1 MLKLASTLAIAA
13 TAMLLSAC
21 GGSSSP
27 GDTLGSGP
35 DTAAPP
41 PTTGTVGILFT
52 DGPTDEFDR
61 ILITVNEVSLL
72 PADRDADPVEIF
84 SGEETFDLLELRDFT
99 DFFAVAEGVPAGD
112 YRKVRMR
119 ISNIDLVALNAQGE
133 VARTVQPRITGN
145 GKLDLNPRSGGPITL
160 EGGETLLIRLDLD
173 AEKSFLVIRA
183 GASGQYIF
191 RPVVFVDIEGQLRDR
206 LVRLFGTLGEIDA
219 AESRFE
225 LCELQRIQGQ
235 GTAWNGCV
243 LIRTDDDTGLF
254 GAGGL
259 PIAFST
265 LQSGETATA
274 IGFFVG
280 ERIDDLRVLDALVV
294 QYGPRLDS
302 GSSASR
308 YSGFTTTSIDGNGRF
323 NLLLDPPG
331 QGLAE
336 ETLDVALQAGSALI
350 TREGE
355 RLQSTEIG
363 VGAEVI
369 TEGILSVSDGELRA
383 SLLVV
388 NVDGEAEQVLEGVLA
403 DVNIEA
409 RELTVTV
416 ELAGD
421 RCVRVAEDADITR
434 IVPGDEDGTVTEII
448 TLEDLLEGDPIEAFG
463 LPAFDGCFDATAI
476 VVDETEMVA
485 EES

>member
-1 MLKLASTLAIAA
+1 MAV
-13 TAMLLSAC
+13 LLTAC

-27 GDTLGSGP
+27 SDTLGTPP
-35 DTAAPP
+35 DTSAPP

-72 PADRDADPVEIF
+72 PADRDADPIEIF

-99 DFFAVAEGVPAGD
+99 DFFAVAEEVPAGD

-119 ISNIDLVALNAQGE
+119 ISNIDLVALDADGE
-133 VARTVQPRITGN
+133 VERVVNPRLTGN

-160 EGGETLLIRLDLD
+160 EGGETLLVRLDLD

-191 RPVVFVDIEGQLRDR
+191 RPVVFVDIEGELRDR
-206 LVRLFGTLGEIDA
+206 LVRLFGTIGDIDD
-219 AESRFE
+219 AEPRFE
-225 LCELQRIQGQ
+225 LCELQRIQGE
-235 GTAWNGCV
+235 GTAWRGCV
-243 LIRTDDDTGLF
+243 VIRTDDDTGLF
-254 GAGGL
+254 GADGL
-259 PIAFST
+259 PIAFSM

-274 IGFFVG
+274 IGFFVD
-280 ERIDDLRVLDALVV
+280 ERIDELRVLDALVV

-308 YSGFTTTSIDGNGRF
+308 YSGFTNTSIDGSGRF

-336 ETLDVALQAGSALI
+336 DTLDVALQTGAALI

-355 RLQSTEIG
+355 RLLAGDIG

-369 TEGILSVSDGELRA
+369 SEGILSVGDGELRA

-388 NVDGEAEQVLEGVLA
+388 NVDGEAEQVLEGTLA
-403 DVNIEA
+403 SVDVDA

-416 ELAGD
+416 ELEGD

-434 IVPGDEDGTVTEII
+434 IVPGDDDGTVTDVISLGD
-448 TLEDLLEGDPIEAFG
+448 LEEGDPIEAFG
-463 LPAFDGCFDATAI
+463 LPAFDGCFEASAI
-476 VVDETEMVA
+476 VVDETQAVDEA
-485 EES
+485 A

>member
-1 MLKLASTLAIAA
+1 MISRILSILGITATVWLLA
-13 TAMLLSAC
+13 AC

-27 GDTLGSGP
+27 GDTVASP
-35 DTAAPP
+35 SS
-41 PTTGTVGILFT
+41 TTGTVGILFT

-72 PADRDADPVEIF
+72 PADEDAAPVEIF

-99 DFFAVAEGVPAGD
+99 DFFAVAEDVPAGD

-119 ISNIDLVALNAQGE
+119 ISNIDLVALDDLGE
-133 VARTVQPRITGN
+133 VDRTVQSRITGN

-173 AEKSFLVIRA
+173 AEKSFLVVRA

-191 RPVVFVDIEGQLRDR
+191 RPVVFVDIEGERRDR
-206 LVRLFGTLGEIDA
+206 LVRLFGTIGEIEA
-219 AESRFE
+219 SESRFE
-225 LCELQRIQGQ
+225 LCELQRIQGE
-235 GTAWNGCV
+235 GTAWSGCV
-243 LIRTDDDTGLF
+243 MIRTDVDTGLF
-254 GAGGL
+254 GADGL

-265 LQSGETATA
+265 LETGETATA

-280 ERIDDLRVLDALVV
+280 ERINDLRVLDALVV

-302 GSSASR
+302 GTSASR

-323 NLLLDPPG
+323 NLRLDPSG

-336 ETLDVALQAGSALI
+336 GTLDIALQGGAALI

-355 RLQSTEIG
+355 RLQPTEIG

-369 TEGILSVSDGELRA
+369 TEGILIGDELRA

-388 NVDGEAEQVLEGVLA
+388 NMDGDAEQVLEGVLVG
-403 DVNIEA
+403 VNE
-409 RELTVTV
+409 RVLTITV

-434 IVPGDEDGTVTEII
+434 IVPGDEDGTVTETI
-448 TLEDLLEGDPIEAFG
+448 TLEDLVTGDLIEAFG
-463 LPAFDGCFDATAI
+463 LPAFDGCFDATSI
-476 VVDETEMVA
+476 IVDETAVENDND
-485 EES
+485 

>member
-1 MLKLASTLAIAA
+1 MMSRILSILGLVATVWLLA
-13 TAMLLSAC
+13 AC

-27 GDTLGSGP
+27 GDTVASP
-35 DTAAPP
+35 SS
-41 PTTGTVGILFT
+41 TTGTVGILFT

-61 ILITVNEVSLL
+61 IMITVNEVSLL
-72 PADRDADPVEIF
+72 PADEDAAPVEIF

-99 DFFAVAEGVPAGD
+99 DFFAVAEDVPAGD

-119 ISNIDLVALNAQGE
+119 ISNIDLVALDDRGE
-133 VARTVQPRITGN
+133 VDRTVQPRITGN

-173 AEKSFLVIRA
+173 AEKSFLVVRA

-191 RPVVFVDIEGQLRDR
+191 RPVVFVDIEGERRDR
-206 LVRLFGTLGEIDA
+206 LVRLFGTIGEIDD
-219 AESRFE
+219 SRFE
-225 LCELQRIQGQ
+225 LCDLQRIQGE
-235 GTAWNGCV
+235 GAAWSGCV
-243 LIRTDDDTGLF
+243 IIRTDDDTGLF
-254 GAGGL
+254 GADGL

-265 LQSGETATA
+265 LQTGETATA

-280 ERIDDLRVLDALVV
+280 ERVNDLRVLDALVV

-308 YSGFTTTSIDGNGRF
+308 YSGFTTTSIDATGRF
-323 NLLLDPPG
+323 NLRLDPPG

-336 ETLDVALQAGSALI
+336 GTLDIALQGGAALI

-355 RLQSTEIG
+355 RLQPTEIG

-369 TEGILSVSDGELRA
+369 TEGILIDDELRA

-388 NVDGEAEQVLEGVLA
+388 NMDGDTEQVLEGVLQTV
-403 DVNIEA
+403 DVGA
-409 RELTVTV
+409 RELTIAVD
-416 ELAGD
+416 LAGD
-421 RCVRVAEDADITR
+421 RCVRVAEEADLKR
-434 IVPGDEDGTVTEII
+434 IVLDEEGGTVAETI
-448 TLEDLLEGDPIEAFG
+448 TLEDLVEDDPIEAFG
-463 LPAFDGCFDATAI
+463 LPAFDGCFGATSI
-476 VVDETEMVA
+476 IVDEASVENDND
-485 EES
+485 

>member
-1 MLKLASTLAIAA
+1 MMSRIISILGITATVWLLA
-13 TAMLLSAC
+13 AC

-27 GDTLGSGP
+27 GDTVVSP
-35 DTAAPP
+35 SSN
-41 PTTGTVGILFT
+41 TGTVGILFT

-72 PADRDADPVEIF
+72 PADEDAAPVEIF

-99 DFFAVAEGVPAGD
+99 DFFAVAEDVPAGD

-119 ISNIDLVALNAQGE
+119 ISNIDLVALDDEGE
-133 VARTVQPRITGN
+133 VDRTVQPRITGN

-173 AEKSFLVIRA
+173 AEKSFLVVRA

-191 RPVVFVDIEGQLRDR
+191 RPVVFVDIEGEVRDR
-206 LVRLFGTLGEIDA
+206 LVRLFGTVGEIEA
-219 AESRFE
+219 SRFE
-225 LCELQRIQGQ
+225 LCELQRIQGE

-243 LIRTDDDTGLF
+243 MIRTDDDTGLF
-254 GAGGL
+254 GADGL
-259 PIAFST
+259 PIVFST
-265 LQSGETATA
+265 LQTGETATA

-280 ERIDDLRVLDALVV
+280 ERINDLRVLDALVV

-308 YSGFTTTSIDGNGRF
+308 YSGFTTTSIDGSGRF
-323 NLLLDPPG
+323 NLRLDPPE
-331 QGLAE
+331 QGLTE
-336 ETLDVALQAGSALI
+336 ETLDIALQAGAALI
-350 TREGE
+350 TREGK
-355 RLQSTEIG
+355 RLQPTEIG

-369 TEGILSVSDGELRA
+369 TEGILIEDELRA

-388 NVDGEAEQVLEGVLA
+388 NMDGAAEQVLEGVLVGVGVH
-403 DVNIEA
+403 DRV
-409 RELTVTV
+409 LTINV

-421 RCVRVAEDADITR
+421 RCVRVAEGADITR
-434 IVPGDEDGTVTEII
+434 ILPAGEDGTVTEAIA
-448 TLEDLLEGDPIEAFG
+448 LEGLTQGDPIEAFG
-463 LPAFDGCFDATAI
+463 LPAFDGCFEATVI
-476 VVDETEMVA
+476 VVDETLVENDD
-485 EES
+485 

>member
-1 MLKLASTLAIAA
+1 MVSRILSILGITVAVW
-13 TAMLLSAC
+13 LLSAC

-27 GDTLGSGP
+27 GDTVVNPSSN
-35 DTAAPP
+35 
-41 PTTGTVGILFT
+41 TGTVGILFT
-52 DGPTDEFDR
+52 DGPTEEFDR

-72 PADRDADPVEIF
+72 PADEAAAPVEIF

-99 DFFAVAEGVPAGD
+99 DFFAVAEEVPAGD

-119 ISNIDLVALNAQGE
+119 ISNIDLVALDDEGE
-133 VARTVQPRITGN
+133 VDRTVQPRITGN

-173 AEKSFLVIRA
+173 AEKSFLVVRA

-191 RPVVFVDIEGQLRDR
+191 RPVVFVDIEGELRDR
-206 LVRLFGTLGEIDA
+206 LVRLFGTIGEIEPS
-219 AESRFE
+219 ESRFE
-225 LCELQRIQGQ
+225 LCELQRTQGQ
-235 GTAWNGCV
+235 GTAWDGCV
-243 LIRTDDDTGLF
+243 MIQTDDDTGLF
-254 GAGGL
+254 GGDGL
-259 PIAFST
+259 PMAFST
-265 LQSGETATA
+265 LQAGETATA

-280 ERIDDLRVLDALVV
+280 ERINDLRVLDALVV
-294 QYGPRLDS
+294 QYGPRLNS
-302 GSSASR
+302 GTSASR
-308 YSGFTTTSIDGNGRF
+308 FSGFTTTSIDGNGRF

-355 RLQSTEIG
+355 HLQPTEIG

-369 TEGILSVSDGELRA
+369 TEGILSVSDGVLRA

-388 NVDGEAEQVLEGVLA
+388 NVDGEAEQVLEGVLT
-403 DVNIEA
+403 DVNIGA

-421 RCVRVAEDADITR
+421 RCVRVAEDADIKR
-434 IVPGDEDGTVTEII
+434 LVPGEEDGTVTEVIE
-448 TLEDLLEGDPIEAFG
+448 LEDLVELAGNPIEAFG
-463 LPAFDGCFDATAI
+463 LPAFDGCFDATVI
-476 VVDETEMVA
+476 IVDEVSVENG
-485 EES
+485 SD